1 MENTMSY
8 QEFLT
13 QYENEMCCL
22 ECYNKNGVEIADTVE
37 IQPDTKVIE
46 FSRRSG
52 SFDVVL
58 DI

>member
-22 ECYNKNGVEIADTVE
+22 ECYNKKGVEIADTVE
-37 IQPDTKVIE
+37 IQPDTKVIG

-52 SFDVVL
+52 LFDVVL
-58 DI
+58 DM